1 MEKPIRVKI
10 LNQEYMLRSD
20 EDDALVQE
28 IAQFV
33 NDKLMEIG
41 NSTNRLSET
50 KMAILAAFHIASDH
64 FQLLREQ
71 DVFKTEIQNRARSLN
86 SQIDAVTK

>member
-1 MEKPIRVKI
+1 LEKLIRVKI
-10 LNQEYMLRSD
+10 LNHEYLLKSD
-20 EDDALVQE
+20 EDDTLVQE

-41 NSTNRLSET
+41 NSTNKLSET
-50 KMAILAAFHIASDH
+50 KMAILAAFHIANDH
-64 FQLLREQ
+64 FQLIREQ
-71 DVFKTEIQNRARSLN
+71 DVFKRDIENRARSLN

>member
-1 MEKPIRVKI
+1 MEKLIRVKI
-10 LNQEYMLRSD
+10 LNHEYLLRSD
-20 EDDALVQE
+20 GDDALVQE

-50 KMAILAAFHIASDH
+50 KMAILAAFHIANDH
-64 FQLLREQ
+64 FQLIREQ
-71 DVFKTEIQNRARSLN
+71 DGFKRDIENRARSLN